1 MKYIDIADAQQYLL
15 SLLEEISIR
24 AVSREKVIIT
34 RDGVAV
40 GTISFKVVKPE
51 ASKYPLRGLPIQ
63 IAEDFD
69 EPLPE
74 LWEAINE

>member
-15 SLLEEISIR
+15 SLLQEI
-24 AVSREKVIIT
+24 AVSHEKVTIT

-40 GTISFKVVKPE
+40 GIILPFKGVKPE

-74 LWEAINE
+74 LWEAIDE

>member
-1 MKYIDIADAQQYLL
+1 MKYIDIADAQQYLQ
-15 SLLEEISIR
+15 SLLEEI
-24 AVSREKVIIT
+24 AVSREKVTIT
-34 RDGVAV
+34 HDGVAV
-40 GTISFKVVKPE
+40 GIILPSNPVKSE